1 MSRDSFRVTPS
12 SNLSAM
18 TKWEIEEKDL
28 KEIYIFRGRE
38 SERRERG
45 KKKPRQRIRFRKRQ
59 KEEDS
64 GGGGQEKPEQNKA
77 EREK

>member
-1 MSRDSFRVTPS
+1 MTPS

-45 KKKPRQRIRFRKRQ
+45 KREAWKRWKKTGQDG
-59 KEEDS
+59 DS
-64 GGGGQEKPEQNKA
+64 EHRGPKD
-77 EREK
+77 RV